1 MATTQEVITNVF
13 LNSKQAESK
22 INELQKK
29 AAEFRKQYEEAFQKG
44 DAKGIIAAERAM
56 NKVNRELKAMR
67 TNADSVN
74 GVLNNLS
81 TSGVDEI
88 KETIKAINKELS
100 SGKVKRG
107 SEDWEVLTKELRKC
121 KAELQGIQNEMRVT
135 ESGWKRMF
143 NFLNT
148 NWGALTQILGALSG
162 ITMTA
167 RKSVQAYAD
176 MEESMADVRKY
187 TGQTAEEVEH
197 MNEVFKTLDTR
208 TPREQL
214 NELAGAAGR
223 LGITSE
229 KAILEFVDAAD
240 IISVALGDDLGN
252 GAVDQIG
259 KLTMAFGEDD
269 KMGLRGAM
277 LATGSAVNALAGSS
291 ASNAGYLV
299 DFAARIAGVGM
310 QAGLTQTQILGF
322 AATLDENMLR
332 DEMAATALSQVITSM
347 AKDAS
352 KFAKMAGVDVKEF
365 SNLVKTDMNQALL
378 TFFKA
383 MGEKEGGFTTL
394 SKMFEDLGLDGAR
407 VTSVLTTMANKID
420 DVVKHQATATE
431 AYKQGQSVID
441 EFNTKNETAQAGLDK
456 AKKNFLEVAI
466 ALGEKLM
473 PIMKYGI
480 NTASLGIKVL
490 YQITQFVPRH
500 IVAIASLTSAI
511 VIYTA
516 AVNATIIKTKLLSA
530 IQAARVI
537 AVKGY
542 TTVVQGLTAA
552 KIALQI
558 IMAKLEG
565 NWQRQSSLMLDVQR
579 KGITMT
585 SAYGALISVAILLG
599 AAIYGLIQK
608 WKEHKEAMERN
619 NVELQAQKKV
629 AEDMKEISKEVGE
642 SVAEETQRIEFLNK
656 VIHSNVYSVGER
668 RKAIKDMQKIIP
680 GYQASLSNEGVL
692 HEKNTKAI
700 REHVEMLRE
709 LAMAEAIYKKVVEAQ
724 AEQVDAVLTQKIK
737 QNNIKAVD
745 AEIQRHPEIYNAVKD
760 NSKTYTSAT
769 GQTYTITDITP
780 TEANAQKHNERQVHV
795 DAYNEAV
802 QKEQVAKRRVDLLIA
817 MARENKTRWDR
828 YQQLSAGAK
837 GGFNSSSIPISTTP
851 KGTGNSGGGEYVT
864 EKEKKAAAAAAAHE
878 EAEEKK
884 RQAKMTKAEREK
896 LAAEKKA
903 AAAALK
909 AKKDAETAEKNEYN
923 KNMAELAQ
931 QYADGLK
938 SRHDYLE
945 EEYDL
950 QMKHFA
956 RLKEIW
962 GENSEEYK
970 GYVDDMIKIQTAY
983 EKRREEED
991 LPNIEKDHKM
1001 MQRKIQEQFYDE
1013 SSAAYHNQE
1022 TINEALFQEN
1032 IDYLEKKKNLYKE
1045 GSQKRL
1051 QLEAQIEDAE
1061 EQHKLDRIQAN
1072 DEKLSSYRE
1081 KWGKLSIEKQKELE
1095 LEGLDYLLAQKL
1107 ISEEEFQKMRLAI
1120 IAEYSRQAQEQE
1132 DTERTK
1138 STEDILSLA
1147 RGKLSSKDRELQET
1161 DMANGGIGG
1170 QIFGITTAIKNYKT
1184 MYEAIGEMR
1193 KNDEISEE
1201 EAAEAKKKIWQD
1213 MLGDI
1218 TSKAQAAYDGINTI
1232 VNAASA
1238 YARACSEYEVA
1249 KITSDY
1255 DKQIQAAGKN
1265 SKKREKLEKERD
1277 EKIRAAKTKANQQAM
1292 KIEIAQAFASTALAA
1307 INAYSSAAQVPYI
1320 GYILGPIAAAAA
1332 TAAGMLQI
1340 ATIKKQHQTEQMG
1353 YYSGGFTGGKDYRRQ
1368 AGIVHEG
1375 EFVANHQAVNNPA
1388 ILPALQL
1395 IDSAQKNNTISRLT
1409 GEDVSRAVGGGAS
1422 AVVAPIVNVNND
1434 NPALNDSLGKVK
1446 EVLEQLEAQLAEGL
1460 TANVS
1465 IDGRNGVAY
1474 NLDRYNKMK
1483 KRV

>member
-13 LNSKQAESK
+13 LNSTQAQNK
-22 INELQKK
+22 INELKESAKK
-29 AAEFRKQYEEAFQKG
+29 FRKEYEDAFKAG
-44 DAKGIIAAERAM
+44 DVKGIEKAEKRL
-56 NKVNRELKAMR
+56 NQCNRQLRAMR
-67 TNADSVN
+67 TSAESVN
-74 GVLNNLS
+74 HVLENLS

-88 KETIKAINKELS
+88 RNTIKAINKELS

-121 KAELQGIQNEMRVT
+121 KAELQGIQNETRVT
-135 ESGWKRMF
+135 ESGWKRIF
-143 NFLNT
+143 NFLNK
-148 NWGALTQILGALSG
+148 NWGALTQILGVLSG
-162 ITMTA
+162 VTITA

-240 IISVALGDDLGN
+240 IISVALGDDLGD

-310 QAGLTQTQILGF
+310 QVGLTQTKILGF

-332 DEMAATALSQVITSM
+332 DEMAVTALSQVITSM

-552 KIALQI
+552 KIALQM

-565 NWQRQSSLMLDVQR
+565 NWAKQSSLMLDVQR

-608 WKEHKEAMERN
+608 WKQHKEEMEKN
-619 NVELQAQKKV
+619 NIALQAQKRIAKDMEEMHKSV
-629 AEDMKEISKEVGE
+629 AD
-642 SVAEETQRIEFLNK
+642 SVAEEITKINHLNK
-656 VIHSNVYSVGER
+656 VINSNAYSIGER
-668 RKAIKDMQKIIP
+668 RRAIKEMQKVVKPYQASIDNEGRLHVATANAIKDHIQQLKD
-680 GYQASLSNEGVL
+680 
-692 HEKNTKAI
+692 
-700 REHVEMLRE
+700 
-709 LAMAEAIYKKVVEAQ
+709 LAMAEAIYEKVKKLEGDRLA
-724 AEQVDAVLTQKIK
+724 ALLTLQRK
-737 QNNIKAVD
+737 QNNVKAVQ
-745 AEIQRHPEIYNAVKD
+745 AELARDPKKYNATTV
-760 NSKTYTSAT
+760 
-769 GQTYTITDITP
+769 ITDTDLSPFASVREVP
-780 TEANAQKHNERQVHV
+780 TAANAQKHRELQIQQQAVE
-795 DAYNEAV
+795 EANTLLKTIDREMDWYEA
-802 QKEQVAKRRVDLLIA
+802 QTHTSATTRKRYEELMRG
-817 MARENKTRWDR
+817 DR
-828 YQQLSAGAK
+828 
-837 GGFNSSSIPISTTP
+837 GGGLGTVSTP
-851 KGTGNSGGGEYVT
+851 KISYRGSSSGGGEYVT

-983 EKRREEED
+983 EKRREEEE

-1061 EQHKLDRIQAN
+1061 EQHKLDRMQAN

-1081 KWGKLSIEKQKELE
+1081 KWGKLSIDKQKELE
-1095 LEGLDYLLAQKL
+1095 LKGLENLLALKL
-1107 ISEEEFQKMRLAI
+1107 VSEEEFQKMRLAI